1 MKKVRTKVQFPSI
14 LRRCVEWCL
23 RVILQGIDVCQADGK
38 GWRNYSEEDSDVEI
52 CCCLH
57 RKAGKFLN
65 VNRNVEC
72 VSDEMKELKYVFSKR
87 SHRKLLSAFVEVVAS
102 TTTSIKSRMKLLSFS
117 WSENQIGIFFC
128 DICRCRQF
136 FYFFYCLHVLSNEN
150 WVVCA
155 VWWIEA
161 HLEAENLSLENFI
174 IESNWRRPLVDA
186 HPNLKSEW
194 RTKHCIVESV
204 CRPAFVVGSPAP
216 ERQAKRELNEFSI
229 CV

>member
-1 MKKVRTKVQFPSI
+1 MQFPSI
-14 LRRCVEWCL
+14 HRRWVEWCL

-136 FYFFYCLHVLSNEN
+136 FYIFLLFACPIKWELGG
-150 WVVCA
+150 VCGLMNRGSFGSG
-155 VWWIEA
+155 E
-161 HLEAENLSLENFI
+161 FI
-174 IESNWRRPLVDA
+174 IRKFYNWIKLTTSSCRRA
-186 HPNLKSEW
+186 SEFEKW
-194 RTKHCIVESV
+194 MKNEALHCWVRV
-204 CRPAFVVGSPAP
+204 SP
-216 ERQAKRELNEFSI
+216 SI
-229 CV
+229 CRLAGTGTTSETRTQWI